1 MSVSELQNG
10 DKVVGQ
16 FLLADAK
23 KGVKENGSAYWSLVL
38 QDSTGVIE
46 AKKWD
51 FAPEEE
57 AFLVRGNVVQID
69 GEVRKYRNAR
79 QVKVYYCDPLDQT
92 KVDWSRFIATAPMS
106 LQEMKDK
113 LEFALS
119 KIEDAD
125 IRELAAA
132 MVEEFREKFL
142 IWPAA
147 VRNHHEYF
155 SGLLFHSLSMIDVA
169 SGICRVYP
177 NVNRDLVLA
186 GVLIHDLGKTIEL
199 SGTTAAQFTTEGKL
213 LGHISIGHAELRAK
227 AKELG
232 YFAIDSLSE
241 EEAASRPDLAAKK
254 EKAVLL
260 EHILLS
266 HHTKPEFGSPQ
277 MPCTR
282 EALVVAMVDDLDAK
296 MAILDKA
303 YRGVEPGGITA
314 KLFNMDDRYFYK
326 PTFGVKDEAPGLS
339 LEELK
344 KNFE

>member
-1 MSVSELQNG
+1 MNISEFQSG
-10 DKVVGQ
+10 DKIIGQ

-23 KGVKENGSAYWSLVL
+23 KGVKENGSAYWSLQL

-51 FAPEEE
+51 FAPQEES
-57 AFLVRGNVVQID
+57 FMVRGNVVQIE
-69 GEVRKYRNAR
+69 GEVLKYRNAL
-79 QVKVYYCDPLDQT
+79 QVKVYYCDPLDQS
-92 KVDWSRFIATAPMS
+92 KVDFSRFIPVAPMS
-106 LQEMKDK
+106 LDEMKGK

-119 KIEDAD
+119 KIEDED
-125 IRELAAA
+125 IATLTRA
-132 MVEEFREKFL
+132 MVERFYDKFL
-142 IWPAA
+142 VYPAA
-147 VRNHHEYF
+147 VRNHHEYY

-169 SGICRVYP
+169 SGVCRVYP
-177 NVNRDLVLA
+177 NVNRDLVFA
-186 GVLIHDLGKTIEL
+186 GILIHDLGKTVEL
-199 SGTTAAQFTTEGKL
+199 SGTTAAQFTMEGKL
-213 LGHISIGHAELRAK
+213 LGHISIGHAEFRRL

-232 YFAIDSLSE
+232 FFKVDELSE
-241 EEAASRPDLAAKK
+241 EQAASHPELLAKK

-266 HHTKPEFGSPQ
+266 HHSKPEFGSPQ

-282 EALVVAMVDDLDAK
+282 EALVVAMIDDLDAK

-303 YRGVEPGGITA
+303 YRGVEPGTVTA

-326 PTFGVKDEAPGLS
+326 PLFNNKDEAPGLS

-344 KNFE
+344 KNFD

>member
-1 MSVSELQNG
+1 MNVNELQSG
-10 DKVVGQ
+10 DKVIGQ

-23 KGVKENGSAYWSLVL
+23 KGVKENGNAYWSLQL
-38 QDSTGVIE
+38 QDATGVIE

-51 FAPEEE
+51 YSPEEE
-57 AFLVRGNVVQID
+57 AYLVRGNVVQID
-69 GEVRKYRNAR
+69 GEVLKYRNAL
-79 QVKVYYCDPLDQT
+79 QVKVYYCDPLDQS
-92 KVDWSRFIATAPMS
+92 KVDMSRFIPVAPMP
-106 LQEMKDK
+106 LEEMKAK
-113 LEFALS
+113 LAFVLS
-119 KIEDAD
+119 QIKDPD
-125 IRELAAA
+125 IATITKA
-132 MVEEFREKFL
+132 MVERFYERYVVY
-142 IWPAA
+142 PAA
-147 VRNHHEYF
+147 VRNHHEYY

-177 NVNRDLVLA
+177 NVDRDLVLS
-186 GVLIHDLGKTIEL
+186 GILIHDLGKTVEL
-199 SGTTAAQFTTEGKL
+199 SGTTAAQFTLEGKL
-213 LGHISIGHAELRAK
+213 LGHISIGHAEFRRL

-232 YFAIDSLSE
+232 YFEIDGLGE

-266 HHTKPEFGSPQ
+266 HHPKPEFGSPQ
-277 MPCTR
+277 MPSTR
-282 EALVVAMVDDLDAK
+282 EALVVAMIDDLDAK

-303 YRGVEPGGITA
+303 YRAVEPGNITA

-326 PTFGVKDEAPGLS
+326 PTFATKDEAPGLS

>member
-1 MSVSELQNG
+1 MSVSDLQNG
-10 DKVVGQ
+10 DKVIGQ

-23 KGVKENGSAYWSLVL
+23 KGVKENGSAYWSLIL
-38 QDSTGVIE
+38 QDASGVIE

-51 FAPEEE
+51 FSPEEE
-57 AFLVRGNVVQID
+57 NYIVRGNVVQVD
-69 GEVRKYRNAR
+69 GEVLKYRNAL
-79 QVKVYYCDPLDQT
+79 QVKVYYCDPLDQS
-92 KVDWSRFIATAPMS
+92 KVDWSRFIPTAPMS
-106 LQEMKDK
+106 LDEMKAK
-113 LEFALS
+113 LELALS
-119 KIEDAD
+119 EIKDED
-125 IRELAAA
+125 IRNLAKA
-132 MVEEFREKFL
+132 MVEDFREKLL

-147 VRNHHEYF
+147 VRNHHEYY

-199 SGTTAAQFTTEGKL
+199 SGTTAAQFTMEGKL
-213 LGHISIGHAELRAK
+213 LGHISIGHAELRRK

-232 YFAIDSLSE
+232 YFAIDEMSE
-241 EEAASRPDLAAKK
+241 EEAASHPDLAVKK

-260 EHILLS
+260 EHIVLS

-282 EALVVAMVDDLDAK
+282 EALLVGMVDDLDAK

-326 PTFGVKDEAPGLS
+326 PSFWTKDEAPGLS

-344 KNFE
+344 KNFD